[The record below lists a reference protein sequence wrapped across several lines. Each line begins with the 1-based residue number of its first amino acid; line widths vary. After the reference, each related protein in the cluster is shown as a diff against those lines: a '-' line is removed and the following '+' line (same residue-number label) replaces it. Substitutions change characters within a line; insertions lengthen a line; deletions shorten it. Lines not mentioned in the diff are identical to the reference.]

1 MITLAIA
8 DRDHDECVGIKWL
21 SQKYSISFSDVYFA
35 SSVDSL
41 LTTIETKIPSILC
54 LEIDMLPKEQL
65 STIKKLI
72 LRYDIKTIVMTAEAT
87 FERALQ
93 ALELRALDFWVK
105 PLSPDKI
112 MSSLRALYSE
122 SSKRQKGEKT
132 EERSHLTQPLIH
144 FEDILQEV
152 EGTSFVQ
159 HITLIQPMHT
169 EVFSTLMPF
178 LKEYEFSSKVSVWPL
193 NNEVAVIYECPE
205 DKSIHQYEE
214 ANRLLRDW
222 NELYKEPL
230 SIVVYS
236 SNDSSISLHKKYI
249 AARNAMEMKFFK
261 GTRNIIL
268 VEKEIKWE
276 SIDPFLTSSEQR
288 QWITML
294 ESGDKSGI
302 KHWMYEQFLHLREPH
317 PEPGLLRIRLTSI
330 LAQVRRYMKKFYLDT
345 EPFETSYQRIF
356 QTILYETVL
365 YRIVQDLML
374 FIFDTIDSSVLQQQN
389 ATVDVVEQSIQ
400 YIQTHYKN
408 PDLSLDEVA
417 NHVERNASYLSH
429 LLKTKQGQTFSSLLN
444 QLRLMEAERL
454 LLHSRL
460 SIQEICF
467 ETGFKNANYFSRI
480 FKQKNGVSPREYRA
494 KNNT

>member
-8 DRDHDECVGIKWL
+8 DRDHDERIGIKWL
-21 SQKYSISFSDVYFA
+21 SQKYSISFSAIYFA

-41 LTTIETKIPSILC
+41 MTTIETKIPSILC
-54 LEIDMLPKEQL
+54 LEIDMLPKEQFNTL
-65 STIKKLI
+65 KKLI

-122 SSKRQKGEKT
+122 SSKRQIDEETGERKHST
-132 EERSHLTQPLIH
+132 RPFVN
-144 FEDILQEV
+144 FESILQEV
-152 EGTSFVQ
+152 EGTSFIQ
-159 HITLIQPMHT
+159 QITLIQPTHT

-178 LKEYEFSSKVSVWPL
+178 LKEYEFSAKVSVWPL
-193 NNEVAVIYECPE
+193 NNEVAVIYEEPQNN
-205 DKSIHQYEE
+205 HYEE
-214 ANRLLRDW
+214 VNRLLRDW
-222 NELYKEPL
+222 NEVYKEPL

-236 SNDSSISLHKKYI
+236 SDDTSTSLHKKYI
-249 AARNAMEMKFFK
+249 AARNAMEIKFFK
-261 GTRNIIL
+261 GDRNITL
-268 VEKEIKWE
+268 VDKEIKWE
-276 SIDPFLTSSEQR
+276 SLDPFLTSSEQR
-288 QWITML
+288 QWIAML

-302 KHWMYEQFLHLREPH
+302 KHWMYEQFLHLKEPH

-345 EPFETSYQRIF
+345 EPFETSYQKIF

-374 FIFDTIDSSVLQQQN
+374 FIFDTIDGSVLQQKKS
-389 ATVDVVEQSIQ
+389 TVDVVEQSIR

-408 PDLSLDEVA
+408 PRLSLEEVA
-417 NHVERNASYLSH
+417 KHVDRNASYLSH

-444 QLRLMEAERL
+444 QQRVKQAEL
-454 LLHSRL
+454 LLLNSRL
-460 SIQEICF
+460 SIQQVAF
-467 ETGFKNANYFSRI
+467 ETGFTNANYFSRS
-480 FKQKNGVSPREYRA
+480 FKQKNGVTPREYKN
-494 KNNT
+494 KNNG